1 MNAQLIRAIQPMAIL
16 VLGMGAVVTLAMQR
30 ILVDGE
36 TVAALSAVLSTAMG
50 SRALESRPHG
60 GGVDPDA

>member
-1 MNAQLIRAIQPMAIL
+1 VNAQLIRAIQPMAIL
-16 VLGMGAVVTLAMQR
+16 VLGMGTVLTLAMQR

-50 SRALESRPHG
+50 SRALESRPHSG
-60 GGVDPDA
+60 GGDPDA